1 MTAAAPST
9 RRSARA
15 ADAAKSSMSVE
26 AWAEAALE
34 ALAAGGLKAVA
45 VEPLA
50 RRLGVTKGSFYWHFP
65 SREALLR
72 EALALWEKRETID
85 ARAGVDDISDPYE
98 RIVRLFKQAN
108 SSYKAGRLYLALA
121 AASDDP
127 AVGETVKRV
136 SANRLDYL
144 HKCYLDLGL
153 EALDAR
159 LWSTFA
165 YATFIG
171 NQQVHRDT
179 PEQFPDGEDFRAY
192 FKLMLK
198 TLVPRPG
205 HLPEPVSSYATSSE
219 TARQ

>member
-1 MTAAAPST
+1 MPMSNQKPPG
-9 RRSARA
+9 ARGS
-15 ADAAKSSMSVE
+15 DAVKSSLSVE
-26 AWAEAALE
+26 AWAEAALD
-34 ALAAGGLKAVA
+34 ALATGGLDAVA

-72 EALALWEKRETID
+72 EALKLWERHETID
-85 ARAGVDDISDPYE
+85 ARAGVEEMTDPYE

-127 AVGETVKRV
+127 AVGEVVKRV
-136 SANRLDYL
+136 SANRLNYL
-144 HKCYLDLGL
+144 NQCYRALGL
-153 EALDAR
+153 SELDAR

-179 PEQFPDGEDFRAY
+179 PEQFPVDEDFRAY

-205 HLPEPVSSYATSSE
+205 GPADGEA
-219 TARQ
+219 

>member
-1 MTAAAPST
+1 MVPMSNQKPLDG
-9 RRSARA
+9 RGARTIEA
-15 ADAAKSSMSVE
+15 VKSSLSVE

-34 ALAAGGLKAVA
+34 ALAAGGLDAVA

-72 EALALWEKRETID
+72 EALALWERHETID
-85 ARAGVDDISDPYE
+85 ARAGVEEMADPYE

-127 AVGETVKRV
+127 AVGEVVKRV
-136 SANRLDYL
+136 SSNRLNYL
-144 HKCYLDLGL
+144 NQCYLALGL
-153 EALDAR
+153 SELDAR

-179 PEQFPDGEDFRAY
+179 PEQFPVDEDFRAY

-205 HLPEPVSSYATSSE
+205 GQVDSDG
-219 TARQ
+219 

>member
-1 MTAAAPST
+1 MNTAAPS
-9 RRSARA
+9 
-15 ADAAKSSMSVE
+15 KSSLSVD

-34 ALAAGGLKAVA
+34 ALASSGLDAVA

-50 RRLGVTKGSFYWHFP
+50 RRLHVTKGSFYWHFP
-65 SREALLR
+65 NREALLR
-72 EALALWEKRETID
+72 AALALWEKRETYD
-85 ARAGVDDISDPYE
+85 AIEGVEEIPDPYE

-108 SSYKAGRLYLALA
+108 SSHRAGRLYLALA

-127 AVGETVKRV
+127 VVGEVVQRV
-136 SANRLDYL
+136 SSRRLAYL

-153 EALDAR
+153 AEHDAH

-179 PEQFPDGEDFRAY
+179 PERFPAGADFREY

-198 TLVPRPG
+198 MLIPRTVEPDSATLP
-205 HLPEPVSSYATSSE
+205 TS
-219 TARQ
+219 ARA

>member
-1 MTAAAPST
+1 MPMSNQKPPG
-9 RRSARA
+9 ARGS
-15 ADAAKSSMSVE
+15 DAVKSSLSVE
-26 AWAEAALE
+26 AWAEAALD
-34 ALAAGGLKAVA
+34 ALATGGLDAVA

-72 EALALWEKRETID
+72 EALKLWERHETID
-85 ARAGVDDISDPYE
+85 ARAGVEEMTDPYE

-127 AVGETVKRV
+127 AVGEVVKRV
-136 SANRLDYL
+136 SANRLNYL
-144 HKCYLDLGL
+144 NQCYRALGL
-153 EALDAR
+153 SELDAR

-179 PEQFPDGEDFRAY
+179 PEQFPVDEDFRAY

-205 HLPEPVSSYATSSE
+205 GPVDGEA
-219 TARQ
+219 

>member
-1 MTAAAPST
+1 MSNQKPPG
-9 RRSARA
+9 ARGS
-15 ADAAKSSMSVE
+15 DAVKSSLSVE
-26 AWAEAALE
+26 AWAEAALD
-34 ALAAGGLKAVA
+34 ALATGGLDAVA

-72 EALALWEKRETID
+72 EALKLWERHETID
-85 ARAGVDDISDPYE
+85 ARAGVEEMTDPYE

-127 AVGETVKRV
+127 AVGEVVKRV
-136 SANRLDYL
+136 SANRLNYL
-144 HKCYLDLGL
+144 NQCYRALGL
-153 EALDAR
+153 SELDAR

-179 PEQFPDGEDFRAY
+179 PEQFPVDEDFRAY

-205 HLPEPVSSYATSSE
+205 GPVDGEA
-219 TARQ
+219 

>member
-1 MTAAAPST
+1 MST
-9 RRSARA
+9 DVCPLGRQARSGDSAVS
-15 ADAAKSSMSVE
+15 AKSNLSRE
-26 AWAEAALE
+26 AWGEAALE
-34 ALAAGGLKAVA
+34 ALASGGLEAVA

-72 EALALWEKRETID
+72 EALALWERRETVD
-85 ARAGVDDISDPYE
+85 ARAGVEELSDPYE
-98 RIVRLFKQAN
+98 RIVRLFKQGNA
-108 SSYKAGRLYLALA
+108 SYRAGRLYLALA

-127 AVGETVKRV
+127 AVGEVVRRV
-136 SANRLDYL
+136 SADRLDYL
-144 HKCYLDLGL
+144 NRCYRDLGL
-153 EALDAR
+153 SETDAR

-179 PEQFPDGEDFRAY
+179 PAQFPKDEEFRAY

-198 TLVPRPG
+198 TLIPRPDA
-205 HLPEPVSSYATSSE
+205 LPPLLEPEPDSDV
-219 TARQ
+219 R

>member
-1 MTAAAPST
+1 MPMSNQKPPG
-9 RRSARA
+9 ARGG
-15 ADAAKSSMSVE
+15 DAVKSSLSVE
-26 AWAEAALE
+26 AWAEAALD
-34 ALAAGGLKAVA
+34 ALATGGLDAVA

-72 EALALWEKRETID
+72 EALKLWERHETID
-85 ARAGVDDISDPYE
+85 ARAGVEEMTDPYE

-127 AVGETVKRV
+127 AVGEVVKRV
-136 SANRLDYL
+136 SANRLNYL
-144 HKCYLDLGL
+144 NQCYRALGL
-153 EALDAR
+153 SELDAR
-159 LWSTFA
+159 LWSAFA

-179 PEQFPDGEDFRAY
+179 PEQFPVDEDFRAY

-205 HLPEPVSSYATSSE
+205 GPVDGKA
-219 TARQ
+219 

>member
-1 MTAAAPST
+1 MTTAAS
-9 RRSARA
+9 S
-15 ADAAKSSMSVE
+15 KSSLSVD

-34 ALAAGGLKAVA
+34 ALASSGLDAVA

-50 RRLGVTKGSFYWHFP
+50 RRLHVTKGSFYWHFP
-65 SREALLR
+65 NREALLR
-72 EALALWEKRETID
+72 AALALWEKRETYD
-85 ARAGVDDISDPYE
+85 AIEGVEEIADPYE

-108 SSYKAGRLYLALA
+108 SSHRAGRLYLALA

-127 AVGETVKRV
+127 VVGEVVQRV
-136 SANRLDYL
+136 SSRRLAYL

-153 EALDAR
+153 GEHDAH

-179 PEQFPDGEDFRAY
+179 PERFPAGADFREY

-198 TLVPRPG
+198 MLIPRTG
-205 HLPEPVSSYATSSE
+205 DAAAAGLPAS
-219 TARQ
+219 ARG